1 MKNYPIALKKR
12 SISRPVT
19 PEAAG
24 SSPVARA
31 IPTHRSSGLFSIGA
45 SCSSMSVPTPRP
57 ALKSEISHFC
67 SHRRVARARDTLG
80 NLRQPQPPPVFSARL
95 VGLANGREAAALAE
109 ESVERIAALEID
121 RRDRHVREY
130 RLDGR
135 NVTRRYTMAV
145 SGWPTCLSWISAF
158 SRSACAHAS
167 GPGVS
172 KGTRRKPATRILVG
186 RFPIS
191 PPLANPVMPNAHYPQ
206 RDQP

>member
-1 MKNYPIALKKR
+1 
-12 SISRPVT
+12 
-19 PEAAG
+19 
-24 SSPVARA
+24 
-31 IPTHRSSGLFSIGA
+31 
-45 SCSSMSVPTPRP
+45 MSVPTPRP

-145 SGWPTCLSWISAF
+145 SGWPTCLSWIRHSAARRAPMRPDLASPRAQGENRPLAF
-158 SRSACAHAS
+158 SW
-167 GPGVS
+167 
-172 KGTRRKPATRILVG
+172 VG
-186 RFPIS
+186 S
-191 PPLANPVMPNAHYPQ
+191 Q
-206 RDQP
+206 